1 MHEAHPTTPG
11 RPDDTPALGY
21 LWAFAAVVLLQI
33 TGGMLSTRF
42 TWGFGYWGFFVPPYN
57 VLFPALALVLLFPPV
72 LNRLADGGIGMMR
85 PVPGF
90 ERKIPIA
97 LLIAGSSLLLCLLF
111 YLFRS
116 RAHFYGD
123 GYSVLQALSADDF
136 SLSGQFRL
144 QPLTALLQ
152 HYAIV
157 SLRNLFP
164 LSPEQLFALVNCL
177 GGVIGFWGLV
187 RLSRSAVS
195 DTAARWFMV
204 ITACAGG
211 ATVLFFGYIENYT
224 WSTACGLWTMALLT
238 EYTQGKRSPWPAVV
252 CGLAAALFHVIAA
265 PFLVAVFGVWLLR
278 WGAAAKESSRR
289 RFWLLILAAAIGSI
303 AAALVIQL
311 AGIKYL
317 LVPLWPVEGNPYWV
331 LSPDHLLDLVNHG
344 LLIAPMG
351 IALLVVSLPGT
362 RLRPR
367 TSVEDTLAVTTLCT
381 FLAAFWIDPL
391 IGMPRD
397 WDLLSLYGFPLALW
411 GAYRFTR
418 MDVDGRLKMIWPTA
432 GAIVLLVCLTPNII
446 EKNRPAKGL
455 ARLDRLISDDI
466 HYQSAYDHAH
476 RAVSWGTLLTDTQK
490 RPDLAEKYFQRR
502 LGAESGSAETW
513 YNLGNLYLQRM
524 VFDSA
529 AACYYNAVSVKP
541 ALPMAWCQLARAE
554 VGLGRLDNALI
565 HAEHAVSLDPRSAM
579 IQASLGVVLTIR
591 KEFDRAMIALRTAV
605 TLQPSSYPATMSL
618 GVAFLQQQQFDSAC
632 HYLRIAF
639 DLNGGKVQDFDPLI
653 QAALGAGRFDEAARL
668 VARFEQIAPGAP
680 SIAMYKKAIA
690 EQKPP
695 R

>member
-1 MHEAHPTTPG
+1 MNEAHSATPG
-11 RPDDTPALGY
+11 RPDDTLVLGY

-33 TGGMLSTRF
+33 AGGTLSTRF

-57 VLFPALALVLLFPPV
+57 VLFPALALVLLSPPV
-72 LNRLADGGIGMMR
+72 LGRLADGGIGMIR
-85 PVPGF
+85 PLSGF
-90 ERKIPIA
+90 ARKIPTAFLVAA
-97 LLIAGSSLLLCLLF
+97 LSLLLCLLF

-144 QPLTALLQ
+144 QPLAALMQ

-157 SLRNLFP
+157 SLRNTLP
-164 LSPEQLFALVNCL
+164 LSPEQIFAAVNCL
-177 GGVIGFWGLV
+177 GGIIGFWGLV
-187 RLSRSAVS
+187 RLSRSSVS

-224 WSTACGLWTMALLT
+224 WSTACGLWTMALLA
-238 EYTQGKRSPWPAVV
+238 EYTQGKRGLRPAVA
-252 CGLAAALFHVIAA
+252 CGLTASLFHVVAT
-265 PFLVAVFGVWLLR
+265 PYLVAVFGIWFLR
-278 WGAAAKESSRR
+278 SQAPPGEPSPR
-289 RFWLLILAAAIGSI
+289 RFWLLIPAAVVGSI
-303 AAALVIQL
+303 AVALAVQL

-317 LVPLWPVEGNPYWV
+317 FVPLWPVEGNPYWV
-331 LSPDHLLDLVNHG
+331 LSRDHLLDLVNHM
-344 LLIAPMG
+344 LLLAPLG
-351 IALLVVSLPGT
+351 IALLVASMPGT
-362 RLRPR
+362 GRRPR
-367 TSVEDTLAVTTLCT
+367 TSVEDILAVTTLFT

-411 GAYRFTR
+411 GAYRFIR
-418 MDVDGRLKMIWPTA
+418 MAVDGRFKTIWPA
-432 GAIVLLVCLTPNII
+432 AAAIVLLVCLTPNII
-446 EKNRPAKGL
+446 EKNHPAKGL
-455 ARLDRLISDDI
+455 ERLDRLISNDI
-466 HYQSAYDHAH
+466 HYRGVYDHAH

-529 AACYYNAVSVKP
+529 AACYYNAVSVNP
-541 ALPMAWCQLARAE
+541 ALSMAWCQLARAE

-579 IQASLGVVLTIR
+579 IQASLGVVLTIQ
-591 KEFDRAMIALRTAV
+591 KKFDRAMVHLRTAV
-605 TLQPSSYPATMSL
+605 MLQPSSYPANMSL
-618 GVAFLQQQQFDSAC
+618 GVAFLQQQQFDSAYY
-632 HYLRIAF
+632 YLRIAF

-668 VARFEQIAPGAP
+668 VARFEQVSPGALLLEK
-680 SIAMYKKAIA
+680 YKKAIA
-690 EQKPP
+690 EKRPL

>member
-1 MHEAHPTTPG
+1 MHKAHSTTPR

-33 TGGMLSTRF
+33 TGGALSTRF

-72 LNRLADGGIGMMR
+72 LNRLADGSNGMMR
-85 PVPGF
+85 PVPDF
-90 ERKIPIA
+90 ERKIPTA

-136 SLSGQFRL
+136 SVSGQFRL
-144 QPLTALLQ
+144 QPLAALLQ

-157 SLRNLFP
+157 SLRKVVP

-224 WSTACGLWTMALLT
+224 WPTACGLWTTAFLM
-238 EYTQGKRSPWPAVV
+238 EYAKGERGPWPAVA
-252 CGLAAALFHVIAA
+252 CGLAAALFHVVAA
-265 PFLVAVFGVWLLR
+265 PCLAAVAAIILLRSLSVGKEASSRGIWMLISVAVVGSV
-278 WGAAAKESSRR
+278 
-289 RFWLLILAAAIGSI
+289 AIGLI
-303 AAALVIQL
+303 VQL
-311 AGIKYL
+311 TGIKYL

-331 LSPDHLLDLVNHG
+331 LSRDHLLDLVNHM
-344 LLIAPMG
+344 LLVAPLG
-351 IALLVVSLPGT
+351 IALLVASLPGA

-367 TSVEDTLAVTTLCT
+367 TAVEDTLAVTTLFA

-397 WDLLSLYGFPLALW
+397 WDLVSPYGFPLALW
-411 GAYRFTR
+411 GGYRFTR
-418 MDVDGRLKMIWPTA
+418 MAVDGRLKTIWPAA
-432 GAIVLLVCLTPNII
+432 GAIVLLVCLTPNIT
-446 EKNRPAKGL
+446 EKNHPAKGL
-455 ARLDRLISDDI
+455 ARLDRLVFDDI
-466 HYQSAYDHAH
+466 HYQSIYDHAH

-529 AACYYNAVSVKP
+529 AACYYSAVSVNP
-541 ALPMAWCQLARAE
+541 SLAMAWCQLARAE

-565 HAEHAVSLDPRSAM
+565 HAEHAVSLDPRSAI
-579 IQASLGVVLTIR
+579 IQASLGVVLTIQ
-591 KEFDRAMIALRTAV
+591 KKFDRAMIALRTAV
-605 TLQPSSYPATMSL
+605 TLQPSSYPANMSL

-639 DLNGGKVQDFDPLI
+639 DLNGGKMQDFDPLI
-653 QAALGAGRFDEAARL
+653 QATLGAGRFDEAARL
-668 VARFEQIAPGAP
+668 VARFEQISPGAP
-680 SIAMYKKAIA
+680 SIERYQRAIA
-690 EQKPP
+690 EKKPP